1 MHLNFLPIKYTRLR
15 IVTSL
20 PSAILT
26 IFIECVLDDQDIVE
40 FLADEIAAEKSN
52 QKNLELPGSGFE
64 LKTEGAEVTFSKS
77 LGSEK

>member
-1 MHLNFLPIKYTRLR
+1 M
-15 IVTSL
+15 VTSH
-20 PSAILT
+20 PSAIFT
-26 IFIECVLDDQDIVE
+26 IFIECVPDDQDIVE